1 MERRIITN
9 ELKDGFRTYL
19 VESEKST
26 ATINK
31 YMHDLQYF
39 IQFTTGRSVDKKL
52 VLQYKDHLSEK
63 YARTS
68 ANSMLAALNVFLQ
81 FADWHKYRVKPF
93 KIQAH
98 VYCSED
104 KEMTREEYVRLVK
117 AARRKGDVRLALIL
131 QTICGT
137 GIRVSEL
144 QYITVEAVQKGEA
157 YVSCKGKSRKI
168 FLVKKLRRQLL
179 LYIKKEKLQNG
190 PVFVTKRGKPINRCS
205 VWKQMKSL
213 CTMAGVAETK
223 VFPHNLRHLFARI
236 FYSFEKDI
244 AKLADLLG
252 HTSINTTRI
261 YMVSTGAEHRRK
273 MEQMK
278 LILSEDVCESAY

>member
-1 MERRIITN
+1 MESRAITD
-9 ELKDGFRTYL
+9 ELRNGFRTYL
-19 VESEKST
+19 MESEKST

-31 YMHDLQYF
+31 YMHDLQCF
-39 IQFTTGRSVDKKL
+39 IQFAAGRSVDKQL
-52 VLQYKDHLSEK
+52 VLQYKEHLSEE

-81 FADWHKYRVKPF
+81 FAEWHNCRVKPF

-98 VYCSED
+98 VYCSEE

-117 AARRKGDVRLALIL
+117 AAKRKGDARLALIL
-131 QTICGT
+131 QTICST

-144 QYITVEAVQKGEA
+144 QYITVEAVKRGEA
-157 YVSCKGKSRKI
+157 YVSCKGKSRKV
-168 FLVKKLRRQLL
+168 FLVKALRKQLL
-179 LYIKKEKLQNG
+179 LYIRKENIQSG
-190 PVFVTKRGKPINRCS
+190 PIFITKRGKTMNRCS
-205 VWKQMKSL
+205 VWRQMKSL
-213 CTMAGVAETK
+213 CTLAGVAETK
-223 VFPHNLRHLFARI
+223 VFPHNLRHLFARV

-252 HTSINTTRI
+252 HASINTTRI

-278 LILSEDVCESAY
+278 LILSEDVKESTY

>member
-1 MERRIITN
+1 MESRAITD
-9 ELKDGFRTYL
+9 ELRNGFRTYL
-19 VESEKST
+19 MESEKST

-31 YMHDLQYF
+31 YMHDLQCF
-39 IQFTTGRSVDKKL
+39 IQFAAGRSVDKQL
-52 VLQYKDHLSEK
+52 VLQYKEHLSEE

-81 FADWHKYRVKPF
+81 FAEWHNCRVKPF

-98 VYCSED
+98 VYCSEE

-117 AARRKGDVRLALIL
+117 AAKRKGDARLALIL
-131 QTICGT
+131 QTICST

-144 QYITVEAVQKGEA
+144 QYITVEAVKRGEA
-157 YVSCKGKSRKI
+157 YVSCKGKSRKV
-168 FLVKKLRRQLL
+168 FLVKALRKQLL
-179 LYIKKEKLQNG
+179 LYIRKENIQSG
-190 PVFVTKRGKPINRCS
+190 SVFITKRGKPMNRCS
-205 VWKQMKSL
+205 VWRQMKSL
-213 CTMAGVAETK
+213 CTLAGVAETK
-223 VFPHNLRHLFARI
+223 VFPHNLRHLFARV

-252 HTSINTTRI
+252 HASINTTRI

-278 LILSEDVCESAY
+278 LILSEDVKESTY